1 MLLLVST
8 KRIFFVKSK
17 IVAVSIAC
25 LCNFCVCI
33 VLEFVGAHQKHCFWK
48 LLVMLVL
55 SRIRFTFFLIFL
67 FVHCLFQVIAGRVKT
82 GILAYDLPPNFDV
95 VLIVIFCAVLYKSYT
110 FLS

>member
-55 SRIRFTFFLIFL
+55 LALGLLSFSSF